1 MLITFVDG
9 VRSVRHPLSL
19 LKGSY
24 PRSRKKRGSFLG
36 EVVGRRNM
44 GEESIGLVGV
54 KRNLNIFVLLLV
66 PVSRS
71 RRVSYLREGREVR
84 EREGFTS
91 YRIQ

>member
-1 MLITFVDG
+1 M
-9 VRSVRHPLSL
+9 RSVRHPLSL

-66 PVSRS
+66 PVFSFKESQLFER
-71 RRVSYLREGREVR
+71 REGSV
-84 EREGFTS
+84 
-91 YRIQ
+91 